1 MRNKSN
7 KFRVALTIVSSILCV
22 VLLGGVIASVV
33 TKTTPLDWFKKD
45 DAIVDVPVVDEPVVE
60 EVLPFVAT
68 TEEEMNALLIEE
80 NVGRT
85 VTYTGETIK
94 NVELPFEIGDF
105 LGGVYLDTSVNIDD
119 WLLGLCDETAHY
131 SLYDSESGKC
141 VDYYFLVTA
150 NSTID
155 EIVEGLD
162 FERRAVFWV
171 IVERLADGSYAATL
185 FYATIPLYN
194 VFSPNFNFDVLDGV
208 PELGWTEF
216 AEKNMPCPCEADI
229 VDIAYNFLNFD
240 ELFLATT
247 NADYEGFVN
256 NSESLSYEHIS
267 SEFIVTNDVGDI
279 VSFDFGSLEIIY
291 ETDVEYLIVANESDE
306 GFHFEVA

>member
-1 MRNKSN
+1 MKNK
-7 KFRVALTIVSSILCV
+7 IVSVVSMILSLLLV
-22 VLLGGVIASVV
+22 FGLVAAVLQVF
-33 TKTTPLDWFKKD
+33 TPYKPSDWFKKD
-45 DAIVDVPVVDEPVVE
+45 DVVVDEPVVE
-60 EVLPFVAT
+60 EVLPLVAT
-68 TEEEMNALLIEE
+68 TEEEMNTLLIEE
-80 NVGRT
+80 NVGRI

-131 SLYDSESGKC
+131 SLYDSESGMG

-150 NSTID
+150 NATID
-155 EIVEGLD
+155 EIVESQN
-162 FERRAVFWV
+162 FERRVVFWV
-171 IVERLADGSYAATL
+171 VVERLADGSYAATL
-185 FYATIPLYN
+185 FYVSMPLYYA
-194 VFSPNFNFDVLDGV
+194 FSSNFDFDALDGV

-240 ELFLATT
+240 ELFIATT

-256 NSESLSYEHIS
+256 NSDSLSYEHTNN
-267 SEFIVTNDVGDI
+267 EFIVTNDVGDI
-279 VSFDFGSLEIIY
+279 VSFDFGSLEIVY
-291 ETDVEYLIVANESDE
+291 DTDCNYQICKNDDNS
-306 GFHFEVA
+306 GYHFEVVV